1 MRPQTLELFLT
12 HNTDSILAD
21 IARAVVRSGTKVQR
35 EIKNLTSG
43 KAEGELVVESREA
56 ILKLI
61 TSAEHIFRKELEN
74 IPEVFGFL
82 LQNSNEV
89 AHNRK
94 EGDYLISIQA
104 LDGGDVVDSGYA
116 TGSLIGIYKQTPRD
130 TLFSAR
136 NLVASIYIVY
146 GTALYLGLSFGKGLH
161 IFKQQ
166 EDGVF
171 HIERA
176 FVTLKGESHIAALGG
191 FDTMAYVEGYRDL
204 ALKLSRDQFKLRYS
218 GSLIADMHLLFMKA
232 GGLFIHHSKK
242 LHLLTECCPIGFL
255 LSQSGGYSTNG
266 VRNLMTLETTNVS
279 ETTLFLGGTKEIVD
293 LAMNML

>member
-12 HNTDSILAD
+12 HNTHSILAD
-21 IARAVVRSGTKVQR
+21 IARAVVRSGIKVR
-35 EIKNLTSG
+35 TEIENLSSG
-43 KAEGELVVESREA
+43 KAEGERVVESIEA
-56 ILKLI
+56 ISQLVV
-61 TSAEHIFRKELEN
+61 SAEHIFRKELEV
-74 IPEVFGFL
+74 IPEIFGFL

-89 AHNRK
+89 VHVHK
-94 EGDYLISIQA
+94 EGEYLVSIQP

-116 TGSLIGIYKQTPRD
+116 TGSLIGIYKQTPKD
-130 TLFSAR
+130 TLFSAK
-136 NLVASIYIVY
+136 NLVASMYVVY
-146 GTALYLGLSFGKGLH
+146 GTAMYLGVSFGKGLH
-161 IFKQQ
+161 IFKGQ

-171 HIERA
+171 NIERA
-176 FVTLKGESHIAALGG
+176 FVTLKSDSHIAALGG

-218 GSLIADMHLLFMKA
+218 GSLISDMHLLFMKG

-255 LSQSGGYSTNG
+255 LMQSGGYSTNG
-266 VRNLMTLETTNVS
+266 IRNLMSLETTNVG

-293 LAMNML
+293 VAMNML